1 MKLSLENEIRLK
13 NILRQDDKQS
23 ESKKLANEIEKKEI
37 EMTKHITEDYINII
51 DRCND
56 LQNLKNKIPIIL
68 NKNESLISE
77 FKEKS
82 LEISRLEGEIDEHE
96 MLDCRIQDL
105 LEELEKIEIFF
116 EIINQPLDEEDELYF
131 YKMTQNMKKLENSIK
146 MFSQYLFYDNIYDI
160 FISYKNKFDQ
170 KRLNLF
176 RKYQLVLMN
185 ESVEIGKN
193 VIKIIDNGKQKI
205 IFNELEKFRKFYLP
219 TSLLELFYMNDK
231 LDTLEN
237 FIDFFNIERKIFLIS
252 YNKNDKI
259 FFYISEILNSYFLVQ
274 HNANILDFYNLIVE
288 KINNICTSEQILKF
302 KDILVKLKNLIQL
315 LNIKEENINEL
326 IGRISI
332 EYFSNNNLQVN
343 INERSDFK
351 QSLNNFIEEGF
362 DFTKQ
367 FENEEINELFVNKIN
382 IYLKNFL
389 DTSNVKTVFE
399 DEKYVNSVIKNVNN
413 KFPEIYQ
420 KSQPNLSNIIVKL
433 KNNIAENNKNE
444 LESIFKS
451 KDFNINLQKFM
462 TKNSKIISEL
472 YPIIKEKFLQMIDN
486 NSNKNIETKRDVCCK
501 VSCFYMYLEK
511 IDSNLCNDFINVNK
525 KADKLLEN
533 NIK

>member
-185 ESVEIGKN
+185 ENVEIGKN
-193 VIKIIDNGKQKI
+193 VIKIIDNGK
-205 IFNELEKFRKFYLP
+205 
-219 TSLLELFYMNDK
+219 
-231 LDTLEN
+231 
-237 FIDFFNIERKIFLIS
+237 
-252 YNKNDKI
+252 
-259 FFYISEILNSYFLVQ
+259 
-274 HNANILDFYNLIVE
+274 
-288 KINNICTSEQILKF
+288 
-302 KDILVKLKNLIQL
+302 
-315 LNIKEENINEL
+315 
-326 IGRISI
+326 
-332 EYFSNNNLQVN
+332 
-343 INERSDFK
+343 
-351 QSLNNFIEEGF
+351 
-362 DFTKQ
+362 
-367 FENEEINELFVNKIN
+367 
-382 IYLKNFL
+382 
-389 DTSNVKTVFE
+389 
-399 DEKYVNSVIKNVNN
+399 
-413 KFPEIYQ
+413 
-420 KSQPNLSNIIVKL
+420 
-433 KNNIAENNKNE
+433 
-444 LESIFKS
+444 
-451 KDFNINLQKFM
+451 
-462 TKNSKIISEL
+462 
-472 YPIIKEKFLQMIDN
+472 
-486 NSNKNIETKRDVCCK
+486 
-501 VSCFYMYLEK
+501 
-511 IDSNLCNDFINVNK
+511 
-525 KADKLLEN
+525 
-533 NIK
+533 